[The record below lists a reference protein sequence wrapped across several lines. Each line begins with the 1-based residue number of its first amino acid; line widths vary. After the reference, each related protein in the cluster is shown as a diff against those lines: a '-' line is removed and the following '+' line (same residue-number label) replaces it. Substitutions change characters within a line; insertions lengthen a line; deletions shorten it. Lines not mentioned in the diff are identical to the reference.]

1 MQFSFIAYLQLAMDE
16 SGWFKGTG
24 SYSAMGQSSS
34 CTEFQQGC
42 LNLINILTLQLESC
56 SENQEVGF

>member
-1 MQFSFIAYLQLAMDE
+1 MRFSFIAYLQLAMDE

-42 LNLINILTLQLESC
+42 LNLINIPTLQLRVV
-56 SENQEVGF
+56 Q